1 MPPGRP
7 TLVVVSLG
15 LDHNRRYGV
24 GNGAGCFVSIRQ
36 LPFALGNK
44 FDRICASRTPSPISP
59 GHSRP
64 KLIWPG
70 LVEASWLQLCVVVN
84 LAPKIVSVSIRTG
97 RDRTGRIGAVNFVPC
112 LPHADCFVRKWSGDQ
127 GSTSIV
133 IIARQTIA
141 RGQHS
146 LLLRVP
152 NSVCGRRQSRA
163 EPSTQPGFN
172 RVRGLSTEDALRQNL
187 EPWSRTAV
195 KKPGVSTETTMR
207 KSRSRSW
214 QSIGSPARH
223 CRPPSCLHRR
233 GGILNHIGSQL
244 PSVYLAC

>member
-97 RDRTGRIGAVNFVPC
+97 RDRTGRIGAVNFVPR
-112 LPHADCFVRKWSGDQ
+112 LPHADGFVRKWSGDQ

-163 EPSTQPGFN
+163 RSPA
-172 RVRGLSTEDALRQNL
+172 STEFEACRRRTLCARTLNLGAARQSKSL
-187 EPWSRTAV
+187 ESVPKQRC
-195 KKPGVSTETTMR
+195 
-207 KSRSRSW
+207 
-214 QSIGSPARH
+214 GSH
-223 CRPPSCLHRR
+223 DH
-233 GGILNHIGSQL
+233 GHGSQSARRHGTVDL
-244 PSVYLAC
+244 PRVCTGVAAS